1 MRRRARSILAVGAL
15 LIGGAGFAPIAQAQP
30 AGPAAADTDE
40 VKVFRADVT
49 QEQVPLL
56 LAAGQDGHELG
67 EQVPDR
73 GTATVEVYLTGRQA
87 DKLEKQGVDLTEHTL
102 STGAEKRVGD
112 AAEGVFRPYSGSGGL
127 KEETL
132 RTARENPGL
141 TKVVS
146 IGRTVKGQDILAL
159 KLTRQAKKSKDGSR
173 PAVLYMSNQHAREW
187 ITPEM
192 TRRLLHHYL
201 DNYKKDRRIRELVDS
216 TELWFVLSANPDG
229 YDYTFEN
236 TDNRLWRKNLRDVNG
251 DGSIGTGDGV
261 DLNRNF
267 AYKWGYDNEGSSPNP
282 TSQTY
287 RGAGPGSE
295 PETKALDAFEKRIGF
310 TYGINY
316 HSAAELLL
324 YGVGWQVATN
334 TPDDVLY
341 KALAGTPENSAIPGY
356 HPQVSSELY
365 TTNGEADGHAA
376 NVNGMAMFTPE
387 MSTCQTASAVDPGD
401 EWNAGDCQSGFNFPD
416 DERLIQQEF
425 AKNIP
430 FALSVAET
438 AAHPDRPSSSVGL
451 DAPDFTPAPFTT
463 SYSRGA
469 GQEVSVVVR
478 KSVRHKELRYRV
490 NGGRTHE
497 VALRPWRGGETY
509 GGEDN
514 LYFDE
519 YRAKVKDGDAG
530 DKVEVWFTGETKS
543 GRGTRSEHF
552 TYTVAERPRADV
564 LVVTE
569 EAQEAQGSQ
578 DAQETQ
584 GSRDA
589 REAKKAEGARAS
601 HAQVYVDALKA
612 NGHRAAVWDVA
623 AQGAPDALGVLGH
636 FGTVVHHT
644 GAAVPGNATQLQL
657 RAFLNE
663 GGELIEAGERA
674 GGNVDLGG
682 GTLSDDFSQYY
693 LGAYTRT
700 STTGA
705 TGFTGSGRLDGA
717 GGALGDAPGNP
728 LDNAGTYSVT
738 SDELPADTYPRFA
751 SEGAGKFAGTINPYG
766 PYAGDWMAA
775 AVHTDDAYKRL
786 TRTVDLTGVNAS
798 DRPTLRTE
806 LLWDTERGY
815 DHALVE
821 AHTTGADDWTT
832 LPEEGGATATAVP
845 AECEAGFYLDDHPW
859 LEHYLTQS
867 DDGCTA
873 TGTTGRWNS
882 LTGSSGGWR
891 QAGFDLSAYA
901 GKSVEVS
908 IAYVTDPGSGG
919 RGVLADETSLVV
931 GGTATATEGFE
942 TSLGA
947 WQVSGPPAGSPAV
960 LKDWARTGTLFQTY
974 GAVTTD
980 DTVLLGFGLEHLTDP
995 AARAALVRKA
1005 LRALDE

>member
-15 LIGGAGFAPIAQAQP
+15 LIGGAGVAPVAQAQP
-30 AGPAAADTDE
+30 ASPVTPDADE

-56 LAAGQDGHELG
+56 LAAGQDGHELT
-67 EQVPDR
+67 ERVPDR
-73 GTATVEVYLTGRQA
+73 GTATVEVYLTDQQA
-87 DKLEKQGVDLTEHTL
+87 DKLEKQGVDLTEHSL
-102 STGAEKRVGD
+102 SSRAEKRVED
-112 AAEGVFRPYSGSGGL
+112 AADGVFRPYSGSGGL
-127 KEETL
+127 REEIL
-132 RTARENPGL
+132 RTARQNPRL

-146 IGRTVKGQDILAL
+146 IGRTVNGQDILAL
-159 KLTRQAKKSKDGSR
+159 KLTKNAKQSKDGSK
-173 PAVLYMSNQHAREW
+173 PSVLYMSNQHAREW

-192 TRRLLHHYL
+192 TRRLMHHYL
-201 DNYKKDRRIRELVDS
+201 DKYDEDRRIRKLVDS
-216 TELWFVLSANPDG
+216 TELWFLLSANPDG

-236 TDNRLWRKNLRDVNG
+236 TDNRLWRKNLRDNNG
-251 DGSIGTGDGV
+251 DGAIGAGDGV

-267 AYKWGYDNEGSSPNP
+267 AYKWGYDDEGSSPNP

-287 RGAGPGSE
+287 RGAGPNSE
-295 PETKALDAFEKRIGF
+295 PETKALDRFQKRIGF

-324 YGVGWQVATN
+324 YGVGWQVATD

-376 NVNGMAMFTPE
+376 NVNGTAMFTPE
-387 MSTCQTASAVDPGD
+387 MSTCQTISEQDPDD
-401 EWNAGDCQSGFNFPD
+401 EWNAADCQSGFNFPD
-416 DERLIQQEF
+416 DEKLIQREF

-430 FALSVAET
+430 FALSVAES

-451 DAPDFTPAPFTT
+451 DAADFTPEAFTT
-463 SYSRGA
+463 SYARGA
-469 GQEVSVVVR
+469 GQEVSVVAR
-478 KSVRHKELRYRV
+478 KSVRDKELKYRV
-490 NGGRTHE
+490 NGGRTHD
-497 VALRPWRGGETY
+497 VRLRPWRGGETY

-519 YRAKVKDGDAG
+519 YRAKVRHGERGDR
-530 DKVEVWFTGETKS
+530 VEVWFTGETKG
-543 GRGTRSEHF
+543 GRRTASEHF
-552 TYTVAERPRADV
+552 TYRVAERPGADV
-564 LVVTE
+564 LVVAE
-569 EAQEAQGSQ
+569 
-578 DAQETQ
+578 
-584 GSRDA
+584 
-589 REAKKAEGARAS
+589 EGAKATQTRI
-601 HAQVYVDALKA
+601 YVDALKA
-612 NGHRAAVWDVA
+612 SGKRAAVWDVA
-623 AQGAPDALGVLGH
+623 TRGAPDALGVLGH
-636 FGTVVHHT
+636 FDTVVHYT
-644 GAAVPGNATQLQL
+644 GAAAPGNATQLQL

-663 GGELIEAGERA
+663 GGRLIEAGEQA
-674 GGNVDLGG
+674 GGDVDLGG
-682 GTLSDDFSQYY
+682 GSLSDDFSQYY

-705 TGFTGSGRLDGA
+705 TGFTGTGRLDGA
-717 GGALGDAPGNP
+717 TGALGAAPGNP
-728 LDNAGTYSVT
+728 LDAAGTYSVT
-738 SDELPADTYPRFA
+738 SDELPADTYPQFA
-751 SEGAGKFAGTINPYG
+751 SEGAGKFAGTVNPYG
-766 PYAGDWMAA
+766 PYAGAWMAA

-786 TRTVDLTGVNAS
+786 TRTIDLTGVTAAE
-798 DRPTLRTE
+798 RPTLRTQ

-832 LPEEGGATATAVP
+832 LPETGGATRTAVP
-845 AECEAGFYLDDHPW
+845 AECGAGFYIGGHPW
-859 LEHYLTQS
+859 LEHYLTLS
-867 DDGCTA
+867 DDGCAA
-873 TGTTGRWNS
+873 TGTTGQWNS
-882 LTGSSGGWR
+882 LTGASGGWR
-891 QAGFDLSAYA
+891 QVEFDLSAYA

-919 RGVLADETSLVV
+919 RGVLADEASLVV
-931 GGTATATEGFE
+931 GSTATGTEGFE

-980 DTVLLGFGLEHLTDP
+980 DTVLLGFGLEHLTEP
-995 AARAALVRKA
+995 AARAALVRQA